1 MNIVEKSWNEFW
13 AYYWRVEHHHS
24 IPGIFE
30 WDRRLVDFIEHVC
43 ELSPGMNILDLGCGG
58 GDQAK
63 VFSRKEY
70 EVIGIDIAPPLID
83 FARKQFAEEGL
94 SGAFITG
101 DMREL
106 DYEGVFDAYVILSG
120 TFGFFSDEENL
131 ALLCSIRPI
140 VQSMR

>member
-1 MNIVEKSWNEFW
+1 
-13 AYYWRVEHHHS
+13 
-24 IPGIFE
+24 
-30 WDRRLVDFIEHVC
+30 
-43 ELSPGMNILDLGCGG
+43 
-58 GDQAK
+58 
-63 VFSRKEY
+63 VFSRKGY

-106 DYEGVFDAYVILSG
+106 DYEGVILSG
-120 TFGFFSDEENL
+120 TFGFFSNEENL